1 MLCMK
6 LVLLFFCIILIIFL
20 SVLFSN
26 VRLNVQQFYIS
37 NIENDRKIKDVK
49 KNFLIYLELYLFGAV
64 KIAKVKVT
72 KNKLQK
78 LKIKGDIKSLEK
90 DAFMIKDLKIIE
102 DLKKL
107 KAKTKKI
114 NVDIQVGT
122 DSLNLTVYVVAF
134 VSTLIRNF
142 IL

>member
-114 NVDIQVGT
+114 NVDIQVQI
-122 DSLNLTVYVVAF
+122 V
-134 VSTLIRNF
+134 
-142 IL
+142 

>member
-1 MLCMK
+1 MK
-6 LVLLFFCIILIIFL
+6 LVLLFFCIILIVFL

-64 KIAKVKVT
+64 KIAKFKVT

>member
-1 MLCMK
+1 MK